1 MRVWI
6 KSGAAAAVFLGAVCA
21 ALYLRYGGGEPY
33 SDLSTPPALPETA
46 LEVAA
51 VFPEPFGNVAASAD
65 GRLFFTVHPESRPE
79 GPRLYEWKDGEAVA
93 YPNEEI
99 SAEGFVTPLGLSVDQ
114 QGRLWVIDH
123 GNHGLSGARLVA
135 FDLASGQ
142 IVHDKQLDETGEAG
156 SFLNDLTVSPDGRYV
171 YIADVSFFRQNPALV
186 VYEVAGGKAWRVLED
201 HASVTAQDWIIENPV
216 KRMTFF
222 GGLIALKP
230 GMDGIVIDEAGEYV
244 YYSAMA
250 HDGLYR
256 VPAALLNAPETSA
269 EELARAVER
278 VGGKPLS
285 DGLSIDRQGN
295 VYITDVEHGGIAR
308 LSPQGALETLIAS
321 DKVRWADGISYS
333 GDGYFYFTDSAI
345 PDQML
350 QTKAHIESRAPY
362 YLYRFKADIA
372 GIPGR

>member
-6 KSGAAAAVFLGAVCA
+6 KSGAAVAAFLGAVCA

-33 SDLSTPPALPETA
+33 PDLSTPPVLPEEA
-46 LEVAA
+46 LQVAA

-65 GRLFFTVHPESRPE
+65 GRLFFTVHPESRPA

-93 YPNEEI
+93 YPNENI

-123 GNHGLSGARLVA
+123 GNHGLAGARLVA

-142 IVHDKQLDETGEAG
+142 IVHDKRLGDTGEAG

-186 VYEVAGGKAWRVLED
+186 VYEVASGKAWRVLEG
-201 HASVTAQDWIIENPV
+201 HPSVTAQDWIIENPV

-222 GGLIALKP
+222 GGLVALKP
-230 GMDGIVIDEAGEYV
+230 GVDGIVIDEAGEYV
-244 YYSAMA
+244 YYAAMT

-256 VPAALLNAPETSA
+256 VPAALLNAPETDA
-269 EELARAVER
+269 EALARAVER
-278 VGGKPLS
+278 VGSKPLS

-308 LSPQGALETLIAS
+308 LSPQGRLETLIAS

-350 QTKAHIESRAPY
+350 QSKAHIESHAPY